1 MSVASPPS
9 QSQDVHQAEVAAE
22 GHVWVNDPTL
32 FGVSVTQEALVT
44 LRDKIIGAYW
54 AIHTLHWPFES
65 WPCLSLDT
73 TAREMLSAC

>member
-9 QSQDVHQAEVAAE
+9 QSQDVHQAKVAAK

-44 LRDKIIGAYW
+44 LRDKIIGAY
-54 AIHTLHWPFES
+54 
-65 WPCLSLDT
+65 
-73 TAREMLSAC
+73 

>member
-1 MSVASPPS
+1 MSVARPPS

-44 LRDKIIGAYW
+44 LRDKIIGAY
-54 AIHTLHWPFES
+54 
-65 WPCLSLDT
+65 
-73 TAREMLSAC
+73 